1 MSIETWALKCEHWNL
16 SIGSGWEEAVAV
28 VMVENGRKGTMLSE
42 DQIRAFTLSR
52 IVWSLFLFSVFF
64 LVSVF
69 RCCSWYAATGH
80 IFCTQAILRPR
91 SSFGIN
97 KVDCGLPSYP
107 KKYKGHGHSAQ
118 VPNCSSGY
126 PDTPWITKSYTD
138 RFLIYTWNL
147 SKIRINY
154 TISLQLHCCCTGMQL
169 AGMTVSIHTYYTG
182 KYTHENKRWPGDLWR
197 LRTWVRLT

>member
-1 MSIETWALKCEHWNL
+1 MSIEMWALKPEHWFRL
-16 SIGSGWEEAVAV
+16 RGSCGSGHGWKWKKGDDAL
-28 VMVENGRKGTMLSE
+28 GRPNQSFYS
-42 DQIRAFTLSR
+42 QPH
-52 IVWSLFLFSVFF
+52 SLKLVPFFSFF